1 MSVNYVRFQRGSLAA
16 YQALT
21 NPDKDTLYFIYDKEG
36 SSVGSLYMGDKLISG
51 GDTNFT
57 SASLDELADVIVAG
71 AETHSFLI
79 KDGDNWVAK
88 TPNEVALLIQEYIDL
103 PSNLIGD
110 NLSVEINEDVI
121 QLKNF
126 GKGYYKYIPA
136 VKDEVTGEI
145 TADAS
150 YEYIEDDFVEG
161 LEPRV
166 TLNDKGILELAW
178 YEPSKEDIDNIN
190 TEIESIVDNLESV
203 SNDLKEVS
211 DNIES
216 VANNLKEVS
225 DDVSLLDESVNG
237 ENGLKSQIEEL
248 TNEIGA
254 PADDA
259 GNEATGLYAEI
270 ERIDEELVTK
280 ADADAVYTKEETNTA
295 IETAIGAAIA
305 DADHLKREIV
315 DALPDVEKADAN
327 TIYMVPSG
335 LLEDDNKYYEW
346 ILINNVFEQVGSWE
360 VDLKDYAKAADLE
373 DLAEVVKEKAD
384 KGTTLA
390 DYGITDAYTKAEVYT
405 KGEADQAIADKISE
419 VNGGESAGEV
429 LAQLNAYK
437 KTLNI
442 EVWGNENASGDSR
455 IDLLENKVNELE
467 GAEPN
472 FISSVDQANFIVIDG
487 QLQLNA
493 TNGRLI
499 TNDEISTLQKVTNG
513 DFNNFINSVD
523 ETVFTVTD
531 GRLELTTLPTA
542 LLVPVIG
549 DMTKLKDYSEGT
561 TVVNELN
568 NIYDILTWKDMEETV
583 V

>member
-36 SSVGSLYMGDKLISG
+36 SNAGSLYMGDKLISG

-103 PSNLIGD
+103 PSNLVGD
-110 NLSVEINEDVI
+110 NSSVEINEDII

-136 VKDEVTGEI
+136 VKNEITGEI
-145 TADAS
+145 TTDAS
-150 YEYIEDDFVEG
+150 YEYIADDFIEG

-166 TLNDKGILELAW
+166 ALNDRDILELAW

-216 VANNLKEVS
+216 VANDLKEVS

-455 IDLLENKVNELE
+455 IDLLENKVNGLE

-531 GRLELTTLPTA
+531 GKLELTTLPTA

-549 DMTKLKDYSEGT
+549 DMTKLKNYSEGT
-561 TVVNELN
+561 TIVNELN

>member
-79 KDGDNWVAK
+79 KDGNNWVAK

-190 TEIESIVDNLESV
+190 TEIES
-203 SNDLKEVS
+203 
-211 DNIES
+211 
-216 VANNLKEVS
+216 VANDLKEVS

-360 VDLKDYAKAADLE
+360 VDLRDYAKAADLE
-373 DLAEVVKEKAD
+373 NLAEVVKEKAN

-390 DYGITDAYTKAEVYT
+390 EYGITDAYTKAEVYT

-437 KTLNI
+437 KTLNM

-531 GRLELTTLPTA
+531 GKLKLTTLPTA

-561 TVVNELN
+561 TIVNELN

>member
-216 VANNLKEVS
+216 VANDLKEVS

-561 TVVNELN
+561 TIVNELN

>member
-1 MSVNYVRFQRGSLAA
+1 MSVNYVKFQRGSLAA

-51 GDTNFT
+51 GDTNFA

-71 AETHSFLI
+71 AATHSFLV

-103 PSNLIGD
+103 PSNLVGD
-110 NLSVEINEDVI
+110 NSSVEINGDII

-136 VKDEVTGEI
+136 VKNEVTGEI
-145 TADAS
+145 TTDAS
-150 YEYIEDDFVEG
+150 YEYIADNFIEG

-166 TLNDKGILELAW
+166 VLNDEGILELAW

-190 TEIESIVDNLESV
+190 TEIESIIGNIESV
-203 SNDLKEVS
+203 SNSLKGVS
-211 DNIES
+211 DK
-216 VANNLKEVS
+216 AN
-225 DDVSLLDESVNG
+225 LLDETING
-237 ENGLKSQIEEL
+237 ENGLKSQVEEL
-248 TNEIGA
+248 ASEIGT
-254 PADDA
+254 PANDQ

-270 ERIDEELVTK
+270 KRIDEDLATK
-280 ADADAVYTKEETNTA
+280 ANANEVYTKEETDTA
-295 IETAIGAAIA
+295 IETAVGTAIA
-305 DADHLKREIV
+305 NADHLKREIV
-315 DALPDVEKADAN
+315 NVLPDVSEADAN

-346 ILINNVFEQVGSWE
+346 ILINNVFEQIGSWE
-360 VDLKDYAKAADLE
+360 VDLRDYAKAADLE
-373 DLAEVVKEKAD
+373 NLAEVVKEKAN

-390 DYGITDAYTKAEVYT
+390 EYGITDAYTKAEVYT

-437 KTLNI
+437 KTLNM

-455 IDLLENKVNELE
+455 IDLLENKVNGLE

-472 FISSVDQANFIVIDG
+472 FISSVDQANFVVIDG
-487 QLQLNA
+487 QLQLNT

-499 TNDEISTLQKVTNG
+499 TNDEISTLQKVANG

-523 ETVFTVTD
+523 ETVFTVTN
-531 GRLELTTLPTA
+531 GKLELTTLPTA

-561 TVVNELN
+561 TIVNELN

>member
-36 SSVGSLYMGDKLISG
+36 SNVGSLYMGDKLISG

-71 AETHSFLI
+71 AATHSFLV

-103 PSNLIGD
+103 PSNLVGD
-110 NLSVEINEDVI
+110 NSSVEINEDII

-136 VKDEVTGEI
+136 VKNEVTGEI
-145 TADAS
+145 TTDAS
-150 YEYIEDDFVEG
+150 YEYIADDFIEG

-166 TLNDKGILELAW
+166 TLNDRGILELAW

-190 TEIESIVDNLESV
+190 TEIESIISNIESV
-203 SNDLKEVS
+203 SNDLKGVS
-211 DNIES
+211 DK
-216 VANNLKEVS
+216 AN
-225 DDVSLLDESVNG
+225 LLDETING
-237 ENGLKSQIEEL
+237 ENGLKSQVEEL
-248 TNEIGA
+248 VNEIGT
-254 PADDA
+254 PANDQ

-270 ERIDEELVTK
+270 KRIDEDLVTK
-280 ADADAVYTKEETNTA
+280 ANANEVYTKEETDTA
-295 IETAIGAAIA
+295 IETAIGIAIA
-305 DADHLKREIV
+305 NADHLKREIV
-315 DALPDVEKADAN
+315 NILPDVSEADAN

-346 ILINNVFEQVGSWE
+346 ILINNVFEQIGSWE
-360 VDLKDYAKAADLE
+360 VDLRDYAKAADLE
-373 DLAEVVKEKAD
+373 NLAEVVKEKAN

-390 DYGITDAYTKAEVYT
+390 EYGITDAYTKAEVYT

-455 IDLLENKVNELE
+455 IDLLENKVNGLE

-531 GRLELTTLPTA
+531 GKLKLTTLPTA

-561 TVVNELN
+561 TIVNELN

>member
-88 TPNEVALLIQEYIDL
+88 TPNEVALLIQEYINL
-103 PSNLIGD
+103 PSNLVGD
-110 NLSVEINEDVI
+110 NSSVEINEDII

-136 VKDEVTGEI
+136 VKNEVTGEI

-203 SNDLKEVS
+203 SNDLKEIS
-211 DNIES
+211 DNIKS
-216 VANNLKEVS
+216 VANDLKEVS

>member
-216 VANNLKEVS
+216 VANDLKEVS
-225 DDVSLLDESVNG
+225 DDISLLDESVNG

-270 ERIDEELVTK
+270 ERIDGELVTK

-437 KTLNI
+437 KTLNM
-442 EVWGNENASGDSR
+442 EVWDNENASGDSR
-455 IDLLENKVNELE
+455 IDLLENKVNGLE

-523 ETVFTVTD
+523 KTVFTVTD

-561 TVVNELN
+561 TIVNELN

>member
-1 MSVNYVRFQRGSLAA
+1 MSINYVRFQRGSLAA

-145 TADAS
+145 TVDAS

-216 VANNLKEVS
+216 VANDLKEVS

-248 TNEIGA
+248 ANEIGA

-437 KTLNI
+437 KTLNM
-442 EVWGNENASGDSR
+442 EVWGNETASGDSR
-455 IDLLENKVNELE
+455 VDLLENKVNGLE

-472 FISSVDQANFIVIDG
+472 FISSVDQANFVVVDG
-487 QLQLNA
+487 QLQLNT

-499 TNDEISTLQKVTNG
+499 TNDEISTLQEVANG
-513 DFNNFINSVD
+513 DFDNFIDSVD

-531 GRLELTTLPTA
+531 GKLELTALPTA
-542 LLVPVIG
+542 LLIPVIG

-561 TVVNELN
+561 TVVDELN

-583 V
+583 

>member
-1 MSVNYVRFQRGSLAA
+1 
-16 YQALT
+16 
-21 NPDKDTLYFIYDKEG
+21 
-36 SSVGSLYMGDKLISG
+36 MGDKLISG

-71 AETHSFLI
+71 AETHSFFI

-145 TADAS
+145 TTDAS
-150 YEYIEDDFVEG
+150 YEYVEDDFVEG

-216 VANNLKEVS
+216 VANDLKEVS

-315 DALPDVEKADAN
+315 DVLPDVAKADAN

-437 KTLNI
+437 KTLNM
-442 EVWGNENASGDSR
+442 EVWGNETASGDSR
-455 IDLLENKVNELE
+455 VDLLENKVSGLE

-472 FISSVDQANFIVIDG
+472 FISSVD
-487 QLQLNA
+487 
-493 TNGRLI
+493 
-499 TNDEISTLQKVTNG
+499 
-513 DFNNFINSVD
+513 
-523 ETVFTVTD
+523 
-531 GRLELTTLPTA
+531 
-542 LLVPVIG
+542 
-549 DMTKLKDYSEGT
+549 
-561 TVVNELN
+561 
-568 NIYDILTWKDMEETV
+568 
-583 V
+583 